1 MQIKQIKYD
10 LLNLEQKKLCE
21 LCDNLEPL
29 RLKKQALKNKLK
41 AFFQRIL
48 NWIKKNKI
56 KSAIAFVLLLIYYFS
71 IPRTL
76 FKEPYSTVI
85 ESKEGELLGAKI
97 ARDGQWRFPAQ
108 DSVPDKFKKCIVYF
122 EDEYFYKHPG
132 FNPGAMIN
140 AFKQNRKAGKVVR
153 GGSTL
158 TQQVIRLSRKG
169 KNRTYF
175 EKLIE
180 IILATRLELGY
191 SKNEILEMY
200 AAHAPFGGNVVGLE
214 MASWRYFGVQSNQLS
229 WAENAVL
236 AVLPNAPSLIY
247 PGKNQ
252 IKLLNKRNRLLLKLH
267 QEGIIDKQ
275 TYELSIEEPL
285 PQKPYDLPQIAP
297 HLLQRVAKN
306 EEGTRVKT
314 TIDYALQNRVNQI
327 ARYYYNQYKQ
337 NEVHNLAILIID
349 VQSRN
354 VMSYV
359 GNSPADADHQKDVDI
374 IDAPR
379 STGSILK
386 PLLYGAMLDDGELL
400 PNTLVA
406 DIPTQISG
414 YTPQNFN
421 LTFDG
426 AVPAHRA
433 LSRSLN
439 IPAVLMLQEFTV
451 NKFYEELQK
460 FKLKNINKTPDHY
473 GLSLILGGAESNL
486 WDLCRTYANLSSTVN
501 YYTKNKNKYRTN
513 EFTELNY
520 KNDFK
525 PDFGSETDQK
535 NILGA
540 GSIWLTYNAMEE
552 VNRPEGDEAWK
563 FYDSSLKIAWKTG
576 TSFGNRD
583 AWAIGT
589 NSRYVVGIWVG
600 NATGEGRPT
609 LTGVTSAAP
618 ILFDVFNLL
627 PRQRWFDTPYND
639 LAEVEVCQLSGYLA
653 KENCPKIKQWV
664 SKKGKSTKVC
674 PYHRTVHLDKTEQF
688 QVNSSCESIDN
699 IVTKNWF
706 VLPPV
711 MAWYY
716 KSQHIEYL
724 PLPPFKE
731 GCEGTQTTTMDFIY
745 PKANS
750 KIYLT
755 KDFNSNVQPVI
766 LKVAYS
772 ERDKEL
778 FWYVDDVYKATTKTF
793 HELPITPTTG
803 IHYITVVDASGNE
816 IRRRIE
822 IVRD

>member
-1 MQIKQIKYD
+1 M
-10 LLNLEQKKLCE
+10 
-21 LCDNLEPL
+21 
-29 RLKKQALKNKLK
+29 KNKLK
-41 AFFQRIL
+41 AFSKRII
-48 NWIKKNKI
+48 NWIKQNKI
-56 KSAIAFVLLLIYYFS
+56 KSAIAFLLLLIYYFAL
-71 IPRTL
+71 PRTL
-76 FKEPYSTVI
+76 FQEPYCTVI
-85 ESKEGELLGAKI
+85 ESKEGELLAAKI

-132 FNPGAMIN
+132 FNPVAMVN
-140 AFKQNRKAGKVVR
+140 AIKQNRKAGKVVR

-169 KNRTYF
+169 KGRTYF
-175 EKLIE
+175 EKFIE

-191 SKNEILEMY
+191 SKDEILDLY

-214 MASWRYFGVQSNQLS
+214 MAAWRYFGLKSNQLS
-229 WAENAVL
+229 WAESATL

-252 IKLLNKRNRLLLKLH
+252 IKLLEKRNRLLLKLK
-267 QEGIIDKQ
+267 QEGIIDQQ
-275 TYELSIEEPL
+275 TYELSVDEPL
-285 PQKPYDLPQIAP
+285 PQKPYNLPQIAP
-297 HLLQRVAKN
+297 HLLQRVAQN
-306 EEGTRVKT
+306 QEGTRVKT
-314 TIDYALQNRVNQI
+314 TVDFALQNRVNQI
-327 ARYYYNQYKQ
+327 AKYYYNQYKQ
-337 NEVHNLAILIID
+337 NEVNNLAILVID
-349 VQSRN
+349 VSNRN

-359 GNSPADADHQKDVDI
+359 GNSPTDKDHQKDVDI

-386 PLLYGAMLDDGELL
+386 PLLYAAMLDDGELL

-406 DIPTQISG
+406 DVPTQIAG

-433 LSRSLN
+433 SSRSLN
-439 IPAVLMLQEFTV
+439 IPAVLMLQDFGV

-460 FKLKNINKTPDHY
+460 FELRDVSKSPDHY

-501 YYTKNKNKYRTN
+501 YFGKSNGKYRTK
-513 EFTELNY
+513 EFAELNY
-520 KNDFK
+520 ENDFK
-525 PDFGSETDQK
+525 PDFGDESDQK

-627 PRQRWFDTPYND
+627 PRQRWFQTPYKD
-639 LAEVEVCQLSGYLA
+639 LDEVEVCKLSGYLA
-653 KENCPKIKQWV
+653 KESCPKIKQWV
-664 SKKGKSTKVC
+664 TKKGKTTAIC
-674 PYHRTVHLDKTEQF
+674 PYHKMVHLDQTEQF
-688 QVNSSCESIDN
+688 QVNSSCENVEN
-699 IVTKNWF
+699 IVVKNWF

-716 KSQHIEYL
+716 KGKHIEYL
-724 PLPPFKE
+724 PLPPFRE
-731 GCEGTQTTTMDFIY
+731 NCIGTQTAAMDFIY

-755 KDFNSNVQPVI
+755 KNFNSEIQPVI
-766 LKVAYS
+766 FKVAYS
-772 ERDKEL
+772 QREKKL
-778 FWYVDDVYKATTKTF
+778 FWYVDNVYKGETKVF
-793 HELPITPTTG
+793 HEKPIVMSAG
-803 IHYITVVDASGNE
+803 FHYITVVDEFGNE
-816 IRRRIE
+816 IRRKVE
-822 IVRD
+822 IIRE

>member
-1 MQIKQIKYD
+1 
-10 LLNLEQKKLCE
+10 
-21 LCDNLEPL
+21 
-29 RLKKQALKNKLK
+29 LKNNLI
-41 AFFQRIL
+41 AFSQRII

-56 KSAIAFVLLLIYYFS
+56 KSAIAFLLLLIYYFS
-71 IPRTL
+71 LPRTL
-76 FKEPYSTVI
+76 FQEPYSTVI

-97 ARDGQWRFPAQ
+97 AHDGQWRFPAQ

-122 EDEYFYKHPG
+122 EDEYFYKHLG
-132 FNPGAMIN
+132 FNPVAMVN
-140 AFKQNRKAGKVVR
+140 AIKQNRKAGKVVR

-169 KNRTYF
+169 KRRTYF
-175 EKLIE
+175 EKIIE

-191 SKNEILEMY
+191 SKDEILELY
-200 AAHAPFGGNVVGLE
+200 ASHAPFGGNVVGLE

-229 WAENAVL
+229 WAENATL

-252 IKLLNKRNRLLLKLH
+252 IKLLSKRNRLLLKLR
-267 QEGIIDKQ
+267 QEKVIDQQ
-275 TYELSIEEPL
+275 TYELSVEEPL

-337 NEVHNLAILIID
+337 NEVNNLAILVID
-349 VQSRN
+349 VSNRN

-359 GNSPADADHQKDVDI
+359 GNAPTDKDHQKDVDI

-386 PLLYGAMLDDGELL
+386 PLLYAGMLDDGEIL

-406 DIPTQISG
+406 DIPTQIAG

-439 IPAVLMLQEFTV
+439 IPAVLMLQDFGV

-460 FKLKNINKTPDHY
+460 FRLRDINKTPDHY

-486 WDLCRTYANLSSTVN
+486 WDLCRTYANLSSTLN
-501 YYTKNKNKYRTN
+501 YYAKNQAKYRTN

-520 KNDFK
+520 KNDFES
-525 PDFGSETDQK
+525 DFGSETNQK
-535 NILGA
+535 NIVGA

-589 NSRYVVGIWVG
+589 NSKYVVGVWVG

-627 PRQRWFDTPYND
+627 PRQKWFQTPYKD
-639 LAEVEVCQLSGYLA
+639 LEEVEVCRLSGYLA
-653 KENCPKIKQWV
+653 KEGCPKIKQWV
-664 SKKGKSTKVC
+664 PKKGKSTVVC
-674 PYHRTVHLDKTEQF
+674 PYHKTVHLDKTEKF
-688 QVNSSCESIDN
+688 QVNSSCESVDN

-731 GCEGTQTTTMDFIY
+731 DCQGTQSVNMDFIY
-745 PKANS
+745 PKTNS

-755 KDFNSNVQPVI
+755 KNFNSEVQPVI

-772 ERDKEL
+772 ERDREL
-778 FWYVDDVYKATTKTF
+778 FWYVDNVYKATTKTF
-793 HELPITPTTG
+793 HELPIAPTSGT
-803 IHYITVVDASGNE
+803 HYITVVDAFGNE
-816 IRRRIE
+816 IRRKIE
-822 IVRD
+822 IIRE

>member
-1 MQIKQIKYD
+1 VKTRLIRKTRGP
-10 LLNLEQKKLCE
+10 KL
-21 LCDNLEPL
+21 
-29 RLKKQALKNKLK
+29 KALKNKLI
-41 AFFQRIL
+41 AFSKRII

-56 KSAIAFVLLLIYYFS
+56 KSAIAFTLLLIYYFA

-76 FKEPYSTVI
+76 FQEPYSTVI

-132 FNPGAMIN
+132 FNPIAMVN
-140 AFKQNRKAGKVVR
+140 AIKQNRKAGKVVR

-169 KNRTYF
+169 KGRTYF
-175 EKLIE
+175 EKFIE
-180 IILATRLELGY
+180 IIKATRLELGY
-191 SKNEILEMY
+191 SKNEILELY

-214 MASWRYFGVQSNQLS
+214 MAAWRYFGVQSNQLS
-229 WAENAVL
+229 WAENATL

-252 IKLLNKRNRLLLKLH
+252 IKLLSKRNRLLLKLH
-267 QEGIIDKQ
+267 QEGIIDQQ
-275 TYELSIEEPL
+275 TYELAIEEPL

-297 HLLQRVAKN
+297 HLLQRVAK
-306 EEGTRVKT
+306 EDEGTRVKT

-337 NEVHNLAILIID
+337 NEVNNLAILVID
-349 VQSRN
+349 VSNRN

-359 GNSPADADHQKDVDI
+359 GNAPTDKDHQKDVDI

-386 PLLYGAMLDDGELL
+386 PLLYAAMLDDGELL

-439 IPAVLMLQEFTV
+439 IPAVLMLQDFGV

-460 FKLKNINKTPDHY
+460 FKLRDINKTPDHY

-501 YYTKNKNKYRTN
+501 YYTKNQAKYRTK
-513 EFTELNY
+513 EFTELNFR
-520 KNDFK
+520 NDFE

-589 NSRYVVGIWVG
+589 NSKYVVGIWVG

-627 PRQRWFDTPYND
+627 PRQRWFQTPYKD
-639 LAEVEVCQLSGYLA
+639 LDEVEVCRLSGYLA
-653 KENCPKIKQWV
+653 KEECPKIKQWV
-664 SKKGKSTKVC
+664 SKKGKSTAVC
-674 PYHRTVHLDKTEQF
+674 PYHKKVHLDKTEKF

-731 GCEGTQTTTMDFIY
+731 DCQGTQTTTMDFIY

-755 KDFNSNVQPVI
+755 KNFNSEVQPVI

-793 HELPITPTTG
+793 HELPISPTTG

-816 IRRRIE
+816 IRRKIE
-822 IVRD
+822 IVRE

>member
-1 MQIKQIKYD
+1 M
-10 LLNLEQKKLCE
+10 
-21 LCDNLEPL
+21 
-29 RLKKQALKNKLK
+29 
-41 AFFQRIL
+41 FQ
-48 NWIKKNKI
+48 
-56 KSAIAFVLLLIYYFS
+56 
-71 IPRTL
+71 
-76 FKEPYSTVI
+76 EPYSTVI

-122 EDEYFYKHPG
+122 EDEYFYQHPG
-132 FNPGAMIN
+132 FNPIAMVN
-140 AFKQNRKAGKVVR
+140 AIKQNRKARKVVR

-169 KNRTYF
+169 KGRTYF
-175 EKLIE
+175 EKFIE
-180 IILATRLELGY
+180 IIKATRLELGY
-191 SKNEILEMY
+191 SKNEILELY

-229 WAENAVL
+229 WAESAVL

-252 IKLLNKRNRLLLKLH
+252 IKLLSKRNRLLLKLH

-275 TYELSIEEPL
+275 TYELAIEEPL

-297 HLLQRVAKN
+297 HLLQRVAK
-306 EEGTRVKT
+306 EDEGTRVKT

-337 NEVHNLAILIID
+337 NEVNNLAILVID
-349 VQSRN
+349 VSNRN

-359 GNSPADADHQKDVDI
+359 GNAPTDRDHQKDVDI

-386 PLLYGAMLDDGELL
+386 PLLYAAMLDDGELL

-439 IPAVLMLQEFTV
+439 IPAVLMLQDFGV

-460 FKLKNINKTPDHY
+460 FKLRDINKTPDHY

-501 YYTKNKNKYRTN
+501 HYTKNNAKYRTK

-520 KNDFK
+520 RNDFE

-540 GSIWLTYNAMEE
+540 GSIWLMYNAMEE

-589 NSRYVVGIWVG
+589 NSKYVVGIWVG

-627 PRQRWFDTPYND
+627 PRQRWFQTPYKD
-639 LAEVEVCQLSGYLA
+639 LDEVEVCRLSGYLA
-653 KENCPKIKQWV
+653 KEECPKIKQWV
-664 SKKGKSTKVC
+664 PKKGKSTAVC
-674 PYHRTVHLDKTEQF
+674 PYHKKIHLDKTEKF

-731 GCEGTQTTTMDFIY
+731 DCQGTQTTTMDFIY

-755 KDFNSNVQPVI
+755 KNFNSEVQPVI

-793 HELPITPTTG
+793 HELPISPTTG
-803 IHYITVVDASGNE
+803 IHYITVVDAFGNE
-816 IRRRIE
+816 IRRKIE
-822 IVRD
+822 IVRE

>member
-1 MQIKQIKYD
+1 M
-10 LLNLEQKKLCE
+10 
-21 LCDNLEPL
+21 
-29 RLKKQALKNKLK
+29 KNKLI
-41 AFFQRIL
+41 AFSQRII

-56 KSAIAFVLLLIYYFS
+56 KSAIAFLLLLIYYFS
-71 IPRTL
+71 LPRTL
-76 FKEPYSTVI
+76 FQEPYSTVI

-132 FNPGAMIN
+132 FNPVAMVN
-140 AFKQNRKAGKVVR
+140 AIRQNRKAGKVVR

-169 KNRTYF
+169 KGRTYF
-175 EKLIE
+175 EKIIE
-180 IILATRLELGY
+180 LILATRLELGY
-191 SKNEILEMY
+191 SKNEILELY

-214 MASWRYFGVQSNQLS
+214 MAAWRYFGVQSNQLS
-229 WAENAVL
+229 WAESATL

-252 IKLLNKRNRLLLKLH
+252 IKLLEKRNRLLLKLN
-267 QEGIIDKQ
+267 QEGIIDQQ
-275 TYELSIEEPL
+275 TYELSIDEPL

-297 HLLQRVAKN
+297 HLLERVAKN

-314 TIDYALQNRVNQI
+314 TLDFTLQNRVNQI
-327 ARYYYNQYKQ
+327 AKYYYNQYRQ
-337 NEVHNLAILIID
+337 NEVSNLAILVID
-349 VQSRN
+349 VQNRN
-354 VMSYV
+354 VISYV
-359 GNSPADADHQKDVDI
+359 GNAPTDGDHQKDVDI

-386 PLLYGAMLDDGELL
+386 PLLYAAMLDDGELL

-406 DIPTQISG
+406 DVPTQIAG

-439 IPAVLMLQEFTV
+439 IPAVLMLQDFGV

-460 FKLKNINKTPDHY
+460 FQLSDIDKSPDHY

-486 WDLCRTYANLSSTVN
+486 WDLCRTYSNLSSTVN
-501 YYTKNKNKYRTN
+501 YFNKSHGKYRTK

-520 KNDFK
+520 KNDFQS
-525 PDFGSETDQK
+525 DFGSESEQK

-589 NSRYVVGIWVG
+589 NSRYVVGVWVG

-627 PRQRWFDTPYND
+627 PRQRWFGIPYED
-639 LAEVEVCQLSGYLA
+639 LNEVEVCSLSGYLA
-653 KENCPKIKQWV
+653 KEGCPKIKQWV
-664 SKKGKSTKVC
+664 TKKGKTTTVC
-674 PYHRTVHLDKTEQF
+674 PYHKTIHLDQTGQF
-688 QVNSSCESIDN
+688 QVNSSCESVEN

-716 KSQHIEYL
+716 KSKHIEYL

-731 GCEGTQTTTMDFIY
+731 NCIGTQTVAMDFIY
-745 PKANS
+745 PKTNS

-755 KDFNSNVQPVI
+755 KDFNSEVQPVI
-766 LKVAYS
+766 FKIAYAQR
-772 ERDKEL
+772 EKQL
-778 FWYVDDVYKATTKTF
+778 FWYVDHVYKGVTKVF
-793 HELPITPTTG
+793 HEKPIIMSAG
-803 IHYITVVDASGNE
+803 FHYITVVDESGNE
-816 IRRRIE
+816 ISRKVE
-822 IVRD
+822 IIRE

>member
-1 MQIKQIKYD
+1 M
-10 LLNLEQKKLCE
+10 
-21 LCDNLEPL
+21 
-29 RLKKQALKNKLK
+29 KNKLK
-41 AFFQRIL
+41 AFLQRVI
-48 NWIKKNKI
+48 NWIKINKI
-56 KSAIAFVLLLIYYFS
+56 KSAIAFLLLLIYYFS
-71 IPRTL
+71 LPGTL

-85 ESKEGELLGAKI
+85 ESSDGELLGAKI

-132 FNPGAMIN
+132 FNPVAMIN
-140 AFKQNRKAGKVVR
+140 GIKQNRKAGKVVR

-169 KNRTYF
+169 KKRTYF
-175 EKLIE
+175 EKIIE
-180 IILATRLELGY
+180 VILSTRLELGY
-191 SKNEILEMY
+191 SKNEILELY

-214 MASWRYFGVQSNQLS
+214 MAAWRYFGVQSNQLS
-229 WAENAVL
+229 WAESATL

-252 IKLLNKRNRLLLKLH
+252 IKLLEKRNRLLLKLN
-267 QEGIIDKQ
+267 QEGVIDQQ
-275 TYELSIEEPL
+275 TYELSIDEQL
-285 PQKPYDLPQIAP
+285 PQKPYNLPQIAP

-306 EEGTRVKT
+306 EEGKRIKT
-314 TIDYALQNRVNQI
+314 TIDFTLQNRVNQI
-327 ARYYYNQYKQ
+327 AKYYYNQYKQ
-337 NEVHNLAILIID
+337 NEVNNLAILVID
-349 VQSRN
+349 VKTRN
-354 VMSYV
+354 VISYI
-359 GNSPADADHQKDVDI
+359 GNSPTDSDHQKDVDI

-386 PLLYGAMLDDGELL
+386 PLLYAAMLDDGELL

-406 DIPTQISG
+406 DVPTQIAG

-439 IPAVLMLQEFTV
+439 IPAVLMLQDFGV

-460 FKLKNINKTPDHY
+460 FELKDINKSPDHY

-486 WDLCRTYANLSSTVN
+486 WDLCRTYSNLSSTVN
-501 YYTKNKNKYRTN
+501 YFNKSHGKYRTN
-513 EFTELNY
+513 EFAELNY
-520 KNDFK
+520 NNDFEA
-525 PDFGSETDQK
+525 DFGSETDQK
-535 NILGA
+535 NIIGA

-589 NSRYVVGIWVG
+589 NSRYVVGIWAG

-609 LTGVTSAAP
+609 LTGVASAAP

-627 PRQRWFDTPYND
+627 PRQRWFGIPYED
-639 LAEVEVCQLSGYLA
+639 LNEVEVCSLSGYLA
-653 KENCPKIKQWV
+653 KEGCPKIKQWV
-664 SKKGKSTKVC
+664 TKKGKSTTVC
-674 PYHRTVHLDKTEQF
+674 PYHKTIHLDKTQQF
-688 QVNSSCESIDN
+688 QVNSSCESVEN

-716 KSQHIEYL
+716 KGKHIEYL

-731 GCEGTQTTTMDFIY
+731 DCLGTQTIAMDFIY
-745 PKANS
+745 PKTNS

-755 KDFNSNVQPVI
+755 RNFNSEIQPVI
-766 LKVAYS
+766 FKVAYS
-772 ERDKEL
+772 QREKQL
-778 FWYVDDVYKATTKTF
+778 FWYVDHVYKGVTKVF
-793 HELPITPTTG
+793 HEKPIIMNG
-803 IHYITVVDASGNE
+803 GFHYITVVDESGNE
-816 IRRRIE
+816 ITRKVE
-822 IVRD
+822 IIRE

>member
-1 MQIKQIKYD
+1 
-10 LLNLEQKKLCE
+10 
-21 LCDNLEPL
+21 L
-29 RLKKQALKNKLK
+29 RNKLK
-41 AFFQRIL
+41 AFLQRII
-48 NWIKKNKI
+48 NWVKKNKI
-56 KSAIAFVLLLIYYFS
+56 KSLIAFLLLVIYYFS
-71 IPRTL
+71 LPKTL

-85 ESKEGELLGAKI
+85 ESREGELLGAKI

-132 FNPGAMIN
+132 FNPVAMVN
-140 AFKQNRKAGKVVR
+140 AIKQNRKAGKVVR

-169 KNRTYF
+169 KGRTYF
-175 EKLIE
+175 EKIVE
-180 IILATRLELGY
+180 VILATRLEMGY
-191 SKNEILEMY
+191 SKNEILELY

-214 MASWRYFGVQSNQLS
+214 MAAWRYFGVQSNQLS
-229 WAENAVL
+229 WAESATL

-252 IKLLNKRNRLLLKLH
+252 IKLLEKRNRLLLKLN
-267 QEGIIDKQ
+267 QEGVIDKQ
-275 TYELSIEEPL
+275 TYELSIDEPL
-285 PQKPYDLPQIAP
+285 PQKPYNLPQMAP
-297 HLLQRVAKN
+297 IYLQRVAKN
-306 EEGTRVKT
+306 GEGTRVKT
-314 TIDYALQNRVNQI
+314 TVNFALQNRVNQI
-327 ARYYYNQYKQ
+327 AKYYYSQYKQ
-337 NEVHNLAILIID
+337 NEVNNLAILVID
-349 VQSRN
+349 VQNRN
-354 VMSYV
+354 VISYV
-359 GNSPADADHQKDVDI
+359 GNSPTDGDHQKDVDI

-386 PLLYGAMLDDGELL
+386 PLLYAAMLDDGELL

-406 DIPTQISG
+406 DIPTQIAG

-439 IPAVLMLQEFTV
+439 IPAVLMLQDFGV

-460 FKLKNINKTPDHY
+460 FKLKNINKSADHY

-486 WDLCRTYANLSSTVN
+486 WDLCRTYSNLSSTLN
-501 YYTKNKNKYRTN
+501 YFNKSHGKYRTN

-520 KNDFK
+520 DTNFK
-525 PDFGSETDQK
+525 VDFGSESSQK
-535 NILGA
+535 NILDA

-627 PRQRWFDTPYND
+627 PRQRWFDTPYKD
-639 LAEVEVCQLSGYLA
+639 LDEVEVCKLSGYLA
-653 KENCPKIKQWV
+653 KDACPKIKQWV
-664 SKKGKSTKVC
+664 SKKGKTTAIC
-674 PYHRTVHLDKTEQF
+674 PYHKRIHLDKAEQF
-688 QVNSSCESIDN
+688 QVNSSCESIEN
-699 IVTKNWF
+699 MVAKNWF

-716 KSQHIEYL
+716 KSKHIEYL

-731 GCEGTQTTTMDFIY
+731 DCMGTQTTSMDFIY
-745 PKANS
+745 PKPNS

-755 KDFNSNVQPVI
+755 KNFNSEVQPVI
-766 LKVAYS
+766 FKVAYS
-772 ERDKEL
+772 QREKQL
-778 FWYVDDVYKATTKTF
+778 FWYVDNVYKGVTKVF
-793 HELPITPTTG
+793 HEKPILMPAG
-803 IHYITVVDASGNE
+803 FHYITVVDEYGNE
-816 IRRRIE
+816 IRRKIE
-822 IVRD
+822 IVKE

>member
-1 MQIKQIKYD
+1 MRPD
-10 LLNLEQKKLCE
+10 SCW
-21 LCDNLEPL
+21 DSVFAV
-29 RLKKQALKNKLK
+29 KKQVLKNKIT
-41 AFFQRIL
+41 AFFQRII

-97 ARDGQWRFPAQ
+97 AQDGQWRFPSQ

-337 NEVHNLAILIID
+337 NEVHNLAILVID
-349 VQSRN
+349 VQNRN

-359 GNSPADADHQKDVDI
+359 GNAPTDKDHQKDVDI

-406 DIPTQISG
+406 DVPTQISG

-486 WDLCRTYANLSSTVN
+486 WDLCRTYANLSSTLN
-501 YYTKNKNKYRTN
+501 FYTKNKNQYRTN

-540 GSIWLTYNAMEE
+540 GSIWLTYNAMEQ

-627 PRQRWFDTPYND
+627 PRQRWFDTPYKD
-639 LAEVEVCQLSGYLA
+639 LAEVEVCRLSGY
-653 KENCPKIKQWV
+653 
-664 SKKGKSTKVC
+664 
-674 PYHRTVHLDKTEQF
+674 
-688 QVNSSCESIDN
+688 
-699 IVTKNWF
+699 
-706 VLPPV
+706 
-711 MAWYY
+711 
-716 KSQHIEYL
+716 
-724 PLPPFKE
+724 
-731 GCEGTQTTTMDFIY
+731 
-745 PKANS
+745 
-750 KIYLT
+750 
-755 KDFNSNVQPVI
+755 
-766 LKVAYS
+766 
-772 ERDKEL
+772 
-778 FWYVDDVYKATTKTF
+778 
-793 HELPITPTTG
+793 
-803 IHYITVVDASGNE
+803 
-816 IRRRIE
+816 
-822 IVRD
+822 